1 MNVSRRCLECI
12 SQSDPEST
20 SAVRE
25 RESEE
30 SSASEKKKGIIV
42 SVLLWNDMPVLVPLF
57 HVRLLFFSFT
67 SSSFFRK

>member
-1 MNVSRRCLECI
+1 MFLGDASSVLVKAIQRALRQLE
-12 SQSDPEST
+12 
-20 SAVRE
+20 RE

-57 HVRLLFFSFT
+57 HVRLLFFFPFT
-67 SSSFFRK
+67 SSFFRK